1 MFNDNT
7 ASHFQAL
14 DGRYLPVRER
24 SLEEATRLDP
34 PPFDLLTPWCGIFW
48 HFHPAVLRG
57 FADEDAVGGSFRS
70 VRCSDGDGTT
80 SVKLSPR
87 KQHSGVVPY

>member
-7 ASHFQAL
+7 ASHLQAL
-14 DGRYLPVRER
+14 DGGYLPSRER

-34 PPFDLLTPWCGIFW
+34 PLLDRLTPWCGLFW
-48 HFHPAVLRG
+48 RFHPAVLRG
-57 FADEDAVGGSFRS
+57 VADDDAVGGSFRS
-70 VRCSDGDGTT
+70 VRASYGEGTT

-87 KQHSGVVPY
+87 KQNSGVVPW

>member
-7 ASHFQAL
+7 ASHLQAL

-24 SLEEATRLDP
+24 SLEEATRLDLP
-34 PPFDLLTPWCGIFW
+34 PLDRLTPWCGLFR
-48 HFHPAVLRG
+48 HFQPGVLRG

-70 VRCSDGDGTT
+70 VRGSYGDRIT

-87 KQHSGVVPY
+87 NQNSGVVPW

>member
-7 ASHFQAL
+7 ASHLQAL
-14 DGRYLPVRER
+14 DGGYLPVRER

-34 PPFDLLTPWCGIFW
+34 PPLDRLTPWCGIFW

-70 VRCSDGDGTT
+70 LRGSYGDRIT

-87 KQHSGVVPY
+87 KQNSGVVPW

>member
-7 ASHFQAL
+7 ASHLQAL
-14 DGRYLPVRER
+14 DGGYLPSRER

-34 PPFDLLTPWCGIFW
+34 PPLDRLTPWCGLFR
-48 HFHPAVLRG
+48 HAYPAVLRG

-70 VRCSDGDGTT
+70 VRGSYGDGTT

-87 KQHSGVVPY
+87 KQHSGVVPW

>member
-7 ASHFQAL
+7 ASHLQAL
-14 DGRYLPVRER
+14 DGGYPPVRER

-34 PPFDLLTPWCGIFW
+34 PPLDLLIAWHRIFW
-48 HFHPAVLRG
+48 HFRSAVLRG

-87 KQHSGVVPY
+87 KQHPGLVPC

>member
-7 ASHFQAL
+7 ASHLQTL
-14 DGRYLPVRER
+14 DGGYLLVRER

-34 PPFDLLTPWCGIFW
+34 PPLDRLTPWCGIFW

-57 FADEDAVGGSFRS
+57 FANEDAVGGSFRS
-70 VRCSDGDGTT
+70 VRASYGEGTT

-87 KQHSGVVPY
+87 KQNSGVVPW